1 MYKFLPGILK
11 PSDGGCGVM
20 RVAYDSVPDG
30 LRTGYWNICDEPGP
44 FVSCDWAAFD
54 SWLTFADPL
63 AAPSEAAS
71 GTGGILLNCHTII
84 AIIVKTVEIATVGT
98 VTAMLSTVGAG
109 GDAVVKLVD
118 PAVDWAETATD
129 IKLAWRKLLYLQLVT
144 VSLNIYFIRCILP
157 SCVCCKNQDFPT
169 NVGRKLNMI

>member
-1 MYKFLPGILK
+1 
-11 PSDGGCGVM
+11 
-20 RVAYDSVPDG
+20 
-30 LRTGYWNICDEPGP
+30 
-44 FVSCDWAAFD
+44 
-54 SWLTFADPL
+54 LTFADPL

-118 PAVDWAETATD
+118 PAVD
-129 IKLAWRKLLYLQLVT
+129 
-144 VSLNIYFIRCILP
+144 
-157 SCVCCKNQDFPT
+157 
-169 NVGRKLNMI
+169 